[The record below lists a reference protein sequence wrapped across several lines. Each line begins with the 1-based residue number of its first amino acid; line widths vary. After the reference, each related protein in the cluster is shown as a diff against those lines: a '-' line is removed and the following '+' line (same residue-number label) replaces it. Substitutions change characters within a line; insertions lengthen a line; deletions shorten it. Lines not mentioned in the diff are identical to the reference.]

1 MDSTAIILAYLGVAL
16 MVGLAGVASAIG
28 TSTCGQAA
36 VGAMKKNGDAF
47 GSYMVLTALPGSQ
60 GLYGFV
66 AFFMASELISSEMT
80 ILQGAA
86 VLGIGILVGLVNLA
100 ASVYQGRVCANGIVA
115 IGNGHDVMGKT
126 LILAAFPELYA
137 ILTVAATFMIIEAVK
152 VVA

>member
-47 GSYMVLTALPGSQ
+47 GSYMVLTTLPGSQ
-60 GLYGFV
+60 GLYGIV
-66 AFFMASELISSEMT
+66 CVFMISNIITAEMT

-86 VLGIGILVGLVNLA
+86 VLGIGLLVGLVNLA
-100 ASVYQGRVCANGIVA
+100 SSIYQSRVCANGIVA
-115 IGNGHDVMGKT
+115 IGNGNGDMGKT

-137 ILTVAATFMIIEAVK
+137 ILTILVTFLVSSAVA
-152 VVA
+152 